1 MKDIPDIT
9 VNVDLT
15 NPGQFF
21 ACCGLLELAN
31 RLWPG
36 AEGWFSE
43 DGDLFQISSN
53 NNSLDALIEA
63 LSFATLNHLFP
74 GDPYSSPIEIGDP
87 FDPIRIDWWTQD
99 FFGARDLKVWAG
111 TMESFGIA
119 RALQHALRSPK
130 FHSSDL
136 FNAGVVVKNPDNV
149 NKKKEPFYFD
159 SRRAPNAH
167 SIDVGFSAND
177 LDMTTFAHPAV
188 ELLCLIGLQVARP
201 LATAKKRIYN
211 YYAWTNPITASL
223 ILPAGIGVIRTRN
236 THAFQ
241 FENWFRTGQKKHK
254 AFRSAIPINLKGDHH
269 DQTEGS

>member
-21 ACCGLLELAN
+21 ACCGLLELAD

-36 AEGWFSE
+36 AEGCFSE
-43 DGDLFQISSN
+43 DGLLFQISSE
-53 NNSLDALIEA
+53 NNSLEGLVHA
-63 LSFATLNHLFP
+63 LSHAKLSHVIP
-74 GDPYSSPIEIGDP
+74 SDPLSSPIEIGDP
-87 FDPIRIDWWTQD
+87 FEPIRIDWWTRD
-99 FFGARDLKVWAG
+99 FFGARDLKLWAG
-111 TMESFGIA
+111 KMESFGIA
-119 RALQHALRSPK
+119 RALQHALRSPNS
-130 FHSSDL
+130 HRSDL
-136 FNAGVVVKNPDNV
+136 FNYGVIVRNPDDDTQ
-149 NKKKEPFYFD
+149 KKEPFYFD

-167 SIDVGFSAND
+167 SIDVGFSTND
-177 LDMTTFAHPAV
+177 LRMKTFGHPAV

-201 LATAKKRIYN
+201 LATARKRVYN
-211 YYAWTNPITASL
+211 YYAWTTPITASL
-223 ILPAGIGVIRTRN
+223 ILPAGLGFIRTGK

-254 AFRSAIPINLKGDHH
+254 AFRSAIPINLNGENH